1 MNALELSDKLHDDYL
16 LSSYWLYQDS
26 ANMLRQQAKEIEQLK
41 QIVEGTIKQAFYED
55 DYHKLKE
62 KFDEQAKEIEQLTI
76 TNQDLKYQLIKK
88 AKEIEDFR
96 FVLRNLTLA
105 TSKKIGDLEE
115 ELENCTC
122 QCGHSEAYLKVKGK
136 L

>member
-1 MNALELSDKLHDDYL
+1 MNANELANELDKLWDNECR
-16 LSSYWLYQDS
+16 SPVVAQS
-26 ANMLRQQAKEIEQLK
+26 ADMLRQQ
-41 QIVEGTIKQAFYED
+41 
-55 DYHKLKE
+55 
-62 KFDEQAKEIEQLTI
+62 
-76 TNQDLKYQLIKK
+76 

-105 TSKKIGDLEE
+105 TSKKIGDLEA

-122 QCGHSEAYLKVKGK
+122 QGGHSEAYLKVKGK